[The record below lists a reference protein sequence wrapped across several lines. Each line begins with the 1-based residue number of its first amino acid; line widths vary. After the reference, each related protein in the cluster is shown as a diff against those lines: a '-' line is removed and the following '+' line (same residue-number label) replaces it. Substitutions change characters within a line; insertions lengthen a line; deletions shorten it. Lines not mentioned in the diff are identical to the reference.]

1 MEIMEIIN
9 WLTAFVT
16 VASVVSAMTPTKKDD
31 AIVAKI
37 TKIIDLLA
45 LNVANAKPIPKEDK
59 K

>member
-31 AIVAKI
+31 AIVSKI
-37 TKIIDLLA
+37 TKIIDMLA
-45 LNVANAKPIPKEDK
+45 LNVANSKRR
-59 K
+59 